1 MKKANPNKIA
11 EFCFSAA
18 LMAVGAYVFLEGRTF
33 RGNDKYF
40 PMIVG
45 VLVLITAIWILIEDF
60 KSLDACINLKKIN
73 FLAVG
78 VAIAAL
84 LIYMFLFRAL
94 GYVISTILLG
104 IAIIL
109 GLRYENLRGTILWPT
124 LMVAVIF
131 IVFKVLLKVPLPTGT
146 LWKLF

>member
-1 MKKANPNKIA
+1 MKKASSDKIA
-11 EFCFSAA
+11 EFIFSFVF
-18 LMAVGAYVFLEGRTF
+18 MAVGLYVFLEGRTF

-45 VLVLITAIWILIEDF
+45 VLVLVTGIWIFLED
-60 KSLDACINLKKIN
+60 LRRAGACINLKKIN
-73 FLAVG
+73 FMAVG

-84 LIYMFLFRAL
+84 VIYMFLFRTL

-109 GLRYENLRGTILWPT
+109 GLRYESLRGTVLWPS
-124 LMVAVIF
+124 LMVAVIYT
-131 IVFKVLLKVPLPTGT
+131 VFKVFLKVPLPAGS